1 MLWHHPV
8 HIHCAPT
15 ADLFLLYFHGT
26 GLCTHGIC
34 TCAKCEY
41 FAHVQKNLTLSQL
54 CAWCSICAIL
64 SPAAKIT
71 TCTCYDSMRLVHK
84 AVNVHV
90 KSCHPTVK
98 LCRLGLFLNSEK
110 LLSSVTLFRRVEI
123 LYAQQL
129 DIFFVIYR
137 YKVPSCAVQSQK

>member
-1 MLWHHPV
+1 MKGGECSCYGTNEYTFTV
-8 HIHCAPT
+8 HQQQ
-15 ADLFLLYFHGT
+15 
-26 GLCTHGIC
+26 
-34 TCAKCEY
+34 TCFCCNFTELSFALME

>member
-1 MLWHHPV
+1 M
-8 HIHCAPT
+8 APPST
-15 ADLFLLYFHGT
+15 HS
-26 GLCTHGIC
+26 LCTNSRLV
-34 TCAKCEY
+34 
-41 FAHVQKNLTLSQL
+41 FAVISRNWALHSWNLHMCKVREFSHVQKNLTLSQL

-137 YKVPSCAVQSQK
+137 YKVPSCAVQGQK